1 MYIQGRCLPAKILD
15 IFLKCESAS
24 IVASYMESV
33 LEGGFSE
40 YCVDIS
46 INDSRIEELYHRVIM
61 TSVSNNLWCKT
72 QPSNWESD
80 FCDNYPV
87 HSLLTK

>member
-15 IFLKCESAS
+15 IFLKCESAN
-24 IVASYMESV
+24 IVVSYMESV

-46 INDSRIEELYHRVIM
+46 IDDRIEEL
-61 TSVSNNLWCKT
+61 
-72 QPSNWESD
+72 
-80 FCDNYPV
+80 
-87 HSLLTK
+87 

>member
-24 IVASYMESV
+24 IVSSYIKRV

-46 INDSRIEELYHRVIM
+46 IDDRIEEL
-61 TSVSNNLWCKT
+61 
-72 QPSNWESD
+72 
-80 FCDNYPV
+80 
-87 HSLLTK
+87 

>member
-46 INDSRIEELYHRVIM
+46 IDDRIEELL
-61 TSVSNNLWCKT
+61 TPSDNDGVSNNLWCKT